1 MVQQFQPESYPTQ
14 KHLLFQ
20 NNLEKVGCNVLLEY
34 FQNSLWELKEQ
45 NHSIY
50 STLGSG
56 NGILLTNQY
65 RLRAGGIRIIQE
77 NSIPE
82 TDGNIGIVSK
92 VPIPMQ
98 LVSVSVSIQWFLES
112 RYQYRYRSRGLSIF
126 CKVLA
131 EFLLSKVSVSVS
143 VPVHFHGI
151 SISIGLD
158 VDQVWVSVSVSVSVQ
173 GHKKYQYQYR
183 LEIPGPVCLWYGD
196 KNEGLANHTMS
207 ILSLFE
213 RSEISWNTPLY
224 PLITPKVQAW
234 DEHCF

>member
-1 MVQQFQPESYPTQ
+1 MRRHKGRIAWNTSRHRSMAY
-14 KHLLFQ
+14 
-20 NNLEKVGCNVLLEY
+20 
-34 FQNSLWELKEQ
+34 
-45 NHSIY
+45 
-50 STLGSG
+50 
-56 NGILLTNQY
+56 
-65 RLRAGGIRIIQE
+65 LRAAKKCSDHHACADQLHSE
-77 NSIPE
+77 PE

-92 VPIPMQ
+92 VPIPRQ
-98 LVSVSVSIQWFLES
+98 LVSVSVSIQGFLES

-183 LEIPGPVCLWYGD
+183 LKISGPVCLYQV
-196 KNEGLANHTMS
+196 TVIFM
-207 ILSLFE
+207 
-213 RSEISWNTPLY
+213 
-224 PLITPKVQAW
+224 
-234 DEHCF
+234 